1 MPSRNFTVPVSD
13 CSPEAI
19 DRTARAEDP
28 GTCRFR
34 CKYPQGRISLVNS
47 RRLVSPARCGIS

>member
-1 MPSRNFTVPVSD
+1 MPWRNFTVPVSD

-28 GTCRFR
+28 ERAGSVRI
-34 CKYPQGRISLVNS
+34 PSGRISLVNS